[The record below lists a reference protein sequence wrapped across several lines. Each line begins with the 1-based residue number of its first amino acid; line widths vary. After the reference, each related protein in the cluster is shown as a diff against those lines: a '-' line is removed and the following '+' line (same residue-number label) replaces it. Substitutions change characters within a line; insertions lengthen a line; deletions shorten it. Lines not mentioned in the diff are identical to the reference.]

1 MLEDQPMRYLRAA
14 GMIARDPRQLRA
26 QLRQLLGDTP
36 DTRTHAEQARAD
48 ALAEMA
54 AATSATACPDDAAGA
69 DEPRADPD
77 PSRLVLRTGTVADVP
92 ELVAL
97 HARCSADT
105 LYRRY
110 HAPMSR
116 LGPRMARRILQPAGG
131 NSLVRCEGHTIVAAG
146 MLAAGDEGLDVG
158 LLVQDRRLRRGP
170 GTGSRTPWPVTP
182 RARATRPSPV
192 WSSPTTTPCCA
203 PWTRADL
210 RAHLR
215 MVEDLVRYTIRVGNI
230 AEDKHAPLHRPATGS
245 VTVGRVEPLHRQPDL
260 RQLDRPSGPA
270 ALLKEHNS

>member
-26 QLRQLLGDTP
+26 QLRQLLSDTP

-77 PSRLVLRTGTVADVP
+77 PSRLVLRTGTIADVP

-97 HARCSADT
+97 HTRCSADT

-203 PWTRADL
+203 PWTGP
-210 RAHLR
+210 
-215 MVEDLVRYTIRVGNI
+215 TS
-230 AEDKHAPLHRPATGS
+230 APTYAWSRTWFGTRSVSGTSPRTSMRPF
-245 VTVGRVEPLHRQPDL
+245 TVPPPD
-260 RQLDRPSGPA
+260 PSP
-270 ALLKEHNS
+270 

>member
-97 HARCSADT
+97 HTRCSLTPSTVAT
-105 LYRRY
+105 TRRGRGLD
-110 HAPMSR
+110 HEWPQN
-116 LGPRMARRILQPAGG
+116 PPARRRHQPGA
-131 NSLVRCEGHTIVAAG
+131 
-146 MLAAGDEGLDVG
+146 
-158 LLVQDRRLRRGP
+158 LRG
-170 GTGSRTPWPVTP
+170 
-182 RARATRPSPV
+182 
-192 WSSPTTTPCCA
+192 
-203 PWTRADL
+203 
-210 RAHLR
+210 
-215 MVEDLVRYTIRVGNI
+215 
-230 AEDKHAPLHRPATGS
+230 
-245 VTVGRVEPLHRQPDL
+245 
-260 RQLDRPSGPA
+260 
-270 ALLKEHNS
+270 